1 MTQINTQGSDQAPIH
16 ILPNEILEVIFLI
29 NTSKSLEQGNEND
42 PYDPHSTTL
51 ATAQVCQ
58 RWRAVALDY
67 PVIWSRIINY
77 ERHSPLWIETLLGRS
92 GSALIDVGGDS
103 TFKPVR
109 LQSPRYKP
117 VLQSI
122 FQRTAS
128 LKSINLDICSSP
140 WEPIYRSFLGHPA
153 PNLEFLNLITSR
165 LFPDCLY
172 LKPLFADKA
181 PCLRRLHLEKC
192 VINFSSNVLSNL
204 TELSVRNVAPMVL
217 MSSSIHS
224 HQLKAVPSVAGWL
237 RVLKNMPALRFL
249 TLRNA
254 ISHFT
259 EHEPLPIVDLPHLAL
274 LTISTTFYLGI
285 SLIDH
290 LNIPP
295 ICGIE
300 FWLYHNN
307 GRSSVGLDGPKL
319 LFFLSKQLR
328 YWPQNHSGR
337 YLQAKILN
345 AGKILF
351 GNSKRVG
358 QASYMTES
366 DEIEAHSRNSED
378 PMLSLVLIF
387 DPLEDSFAFYNQLL
401 ELYSST
407 FSTTTTLDLWVDE
420 EFAHMA
426 SITSE
431 SFPAFPTFHSFT
443 NVKTLNLLE
452 QSPIYLLPLFQYSS
466 LPDHPLF
473 PALRWLHLTE
483 TNVEAMCSVFTAFL
497 LWRAEAGIPL
507 PEVRMLGGCISN
519 ETAEGLSRLGNS
531 RVSFGSMPLHNPK
544 TTKEL
549 YANDE
554 NLSTMHWKVGLSM
567 HAQDVWRTRR
577 AI

>member
-1 MTQINTQGSDQAPIH
+1 M
-16 ILPNEILEVIFLI
+16 
-29 NTSKSLEQGNEND
+29 
-42 PYDPHSTTL
+42 
-51 ATAQVCQ
+51 
-58 RWRAVALDY
+58 
-67 PVIWSRIINY
+67 IWSSIINY
-77 ERHSPLWIETLLGRS
+77 EQHSPLWIETLLVRS

-103 TFKPVR
+103 AIQPVILR
-109 LQSPRYKP
+109 RPRGKR

-122 FQRTAS
+122 FQRIAS
-128 LKSINLDICSSP
+128 LKTVNLNICRSP
-140 WEPIYRSFLGHPA
+140 WEPICNSFLGRPA
-153 PNLEFLNLITSR
+153 PNLEFLNLITSS

-172 LKPLFADKA
+172 PNPLFADEA

-192 VINFSSNVLSNL
+192 VIDFSSNVLSNL
-204 TELSVRNVAPMVL
+204 TELSVRNVAPRAV
-217 MSSSIHS
+217 MSSTTHS
-224 HQLKAVPSVAGWL
+224 HLLKVVPSVAGWL
-237 RVLKNMPALRFL
+237 RVLKNIPALRFL
-249 TLRNA
+249 TLMNA
-254 ISHFT
+254 MSHFT

-274 LTISTTFYLGI
+274 LKISTTFYLGI

-295 ICGIE
+295 LCGIE

-319 LFFLSKQLR
+319 LSFLSKQLR
-328 YWPQNHSGR
+328 NLPQNRSGR

-345 AGKILF
+345 SGKILF

-366 DEIEAHSRNSED
+366 DEIEAHGRYSED
-378 PMLSLVLIF
+378 PMLSLVFIF

-420 EFAHMA
+420 EFARMA
-426 SITSE
+426 RITSE
-431 SFPAFPTFHSFT
+431 SFPTFHSFA

-507 PEVRMLGGCISN
+507 PEIRVLGGCISD
-519 ETAEGLSRLGNS
+519 ETAEILSRVGNS
-531 RVSFGSMPLHNPK
+531 RVSFGSMPLHDTK
-544 TTKEL
+544 TLREPC
-549 YANDE
+549 ANDE
-554 NLSTMHWKVGLSM
+554 RLASVTVYFMDLIN
-567 HAQDVWRTRR
+567 HA
-577 AI
+577 